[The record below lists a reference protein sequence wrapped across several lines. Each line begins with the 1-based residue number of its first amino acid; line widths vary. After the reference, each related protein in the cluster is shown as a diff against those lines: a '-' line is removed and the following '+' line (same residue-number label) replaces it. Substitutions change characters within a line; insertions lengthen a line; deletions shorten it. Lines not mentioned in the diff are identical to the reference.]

1 MTWGSKGKAFG
12 KGVKIGLK
20 KFGVPILK
28 TAGAIFGAY
37 KPATGKVLSGI
48 GSFID
53 NVIDD

>member
-53 NVIDD
+53 NVIED